1 MAHEKLFKDLLAE
14 FERVGVDPNTF
25 SAVLAVTPEDA
36 LRALRALPDGAGPT
50 AFLSEVRRIT
60 RAEGRPTPADGIA
73 TTSATGGSTPDD
85 AARSDDRP

>member
-1 MAHEKLFKDLLAE
+1 MAHEKRFKDLLAE

-25 SAVLAVTPEDA
+25 SAVLAVNPDDA

-60 RAEGRPTPADGIA
+60 RAEGRQSPP
-73 TTSATGGSTPDD
+73 GGVAASGGTAAGD
-85 AARSDDRP
+85 AARSADDRP